1 MKYLM
6 IMLISTTLLTA
17 CVQTTTTDET
27 ERFLMAELEQQ
38 DYEVINWAGTVTTF
52 TLGRSFL
59 LREPN
64 QLNWALQDLPL
75 SEFIN
80 KEVTSY
86 RATVKGHYLD
96 AVSKQADQTN
106 LILYVVDGEWI
117 GGLSIPDIDA
127 LGGGAHSINGETFEE
142 VHDQPVSD
150 WIEAFEIELDELTDF

>member
-17 CVQTTTTDET
+17 CVQTTTDET
-27 ERFLMAELEQQ
+27 ERFLMTELEEQ
-38 DYEVINWAGTVTTF
+38 DYDVIDWAGTITTF
-52 TLGRSFL
+52 TLDRSFL

-64 QLNWALQDLPL
+64 QINWALQDLPL
-75 SEFIN
+75 GEFIN

-127 LGGGAHSINGETFEE
+127 LVGGAHSINGETFEE

-150 WIEAFEIELDELTDF
+150 WIVAFEKELDELTDY